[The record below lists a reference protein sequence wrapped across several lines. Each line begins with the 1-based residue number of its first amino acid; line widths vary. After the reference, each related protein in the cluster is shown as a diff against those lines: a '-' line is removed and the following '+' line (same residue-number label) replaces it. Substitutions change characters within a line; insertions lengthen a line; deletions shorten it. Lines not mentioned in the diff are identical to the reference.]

1 MYALA
6 FIVVVGLVVLVHEL
20 GHFAAARL
28 AGVRVYEFA
37 VGFGPRLFA
46 KRVGETLYAVRAL
59 PLGGMCRFAG
69 MDDSD
74 LPGEQVDP
82 DDPASFVNRPFWQRI
97 LVVAAGPLMNF
108 VLAVIILTGL
118 FSVYGVPMAG
128 IVDVLDSSPAQEA
141 GFEVGDTIIS
151 INGRPVA
158 SVAGF
163 VNSVSTSWGRRLD
176 VEIQR
181 DGERHILQVVPE
193 YDAEAGVGRIGVR
206 LTESPVRSEVRGTL
220 GGAIRYTWGVIDTTI
235 TSLWA
240 ALSGRAKPEVS
251 GPLGIAGMSAQAA
264 QQGLPSLLMFIAL
277 ISTSLGLLNLM
288 PVPVLDGGWIVLLAV
303 EAIRGK
309 KLSTQVEEALRFV
322 GLALLML
329 LMVYAT
335 VSDISRLIVRD
346 M

>member
-1 MYALA
+1 
-6 FIVVVGLVVLVHEL
+6 
-20 GHFAAARL
+20 
-28 AGVRVYEFA
+28 
-37 VGFGPRLFA
+37 
-46 KRVGETLYAVRAL
+46 
-59 PLGGMCRFAG
+59 
-69 MDDSD
+69 
-74 LPGEQVDP
+74 
-82 DDPASFVNRPFWQRI
+82 
-97 LVVAAGPLMNF
+97 
-108 VLAVIILTGL
+108 
-118 FSVYGVPMAG
+118 MAG

-163 VNSVSTSWGRRLD
+163 VNTVSASWGRRLD

-206 LTESPVRSEVRGTL
+206 LTESPVRSEARGTL

-309 KLSTQVEEALRFV
+309 KLSPQVEEALRFV

>member
-1 MYALA
+1 MHALA

-28 AGVRVYEFA
+28 VGVRVYEFA

-46 KRVGETLYAVRAL
+46 KRIGETLYAVRAL

-69 MDDSD
+69 MDDSE
-74 LPGEQVDP
+74 LESEQVDP

-97 LVVAAGPLMNF
+97 LVVAAGPIMNF

-118 FSVYGVPMAG
+118 FSAYGVPMAR
-128 IVDVLDSSPAQEA
+128 IVDVMDASPAQAA
-141 GFEVGDTIIS
+141 GFRAGDTIIS

-158 SVAGF
+158 SVVGF
-163 VNSVSTSWGRRLD
+163 VNTISTSWGRRLD

-181 DGERHILQVVPE
+181 AGRRDTVHVVPE

-206 LTESPVRSEVRGTL
+206 LTESPVKSEARGTL

-264 QQGLPSLLMFIAL
+264 AQGLPTL
-277 ISTSLGLLNLM
+277 
-288 PVPVLDGGWIVLLAV
+288 
-303 EAIRGK
+303 
-309 KLSTQVEEALRFV
+309 
-322 GLALLML
+322 
-329 LMVYAT
+329 
-335 VSDISRLIVRD
+335 
-346 M
+346 

>member
-46 KRVGETLYAVRAL
+46 KQIGQTLYAVRAL

-69 MDDSD
+69 MDDSE
-74 LPGEQVDP
+74 LLTEQVDP

-108 VLAVIILTGL
+108 VLAIIILTGL
-118 FSVYGVPMAG
+118 FSAYGVPMAR
-128 IVDVLDSSPAQEA
+128 IVDVMDGSPAQVA
-141 GFEVGDTIIS
+141 GFKPGDTILS

-163 VNSVSTSWGRRLD
+163 VNTISTSWGRRLD
-176 VEIQR
+176 VEVVRDEQR
-181 DGERHILQVVPE
+181 YTVHVVPE
-193 YDAEAGVGRIGVR
+193 HDSEAGVGRIGVR
-206 LTESPVRSEVRGTL
+206 LTESPVKSEARGTL
-220 GGAIRYTWGVIDTTI
+220 AGAIRYTWGVIDTTI

-288 PVPVLDGGWIVLLAV
+288 PVPILDGGWIVLLAV
-303 EAIRGK
+303 EAVRGK
-309 KLSTQVEEALRFV
+309 RLSPQVEEALRFV

-329 LMVYAT
+329 LMLYAT
-335 VSDISRLIVRD
+335 VSDISRLIVRE